1 MNYFLNKALFYRR
14 LLAMSGEKLE
24 TLEEL
29 EKSIKIGRLPVVPEE
44 LIGLLILPQKWIR
57 KLELQNLLKIF
68 FVSMWKIICILE
80 VQLKQSHVSN
90 MKIWCIYWGRVIWGM
105 HTPDLNSAFRVY
117 LKLDEQAKGSN

>member
-44 LIGLLILPQKWIR
+44 LIGLLILPQK
-57 KLELQNLLKIF
+57 
-68 FVSMWKIICILE
+68 
-80 VQLKQSHVSN
+80 
-90 MKIWCIYWGRVIWGM
+90 
-105 HTPDLNSAFRVY
+105 
-117 LKLDEQAKGSN
+117 